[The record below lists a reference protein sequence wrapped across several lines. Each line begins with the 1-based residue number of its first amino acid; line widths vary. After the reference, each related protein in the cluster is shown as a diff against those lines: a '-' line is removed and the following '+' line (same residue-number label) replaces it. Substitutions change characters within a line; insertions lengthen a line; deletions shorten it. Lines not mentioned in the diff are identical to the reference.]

1 MCQTIDDIVVI
12 RLDFNETFAHTRG
25 VVAIFRR
32 ARQAYCRG
40 CGMLLDLQVIELE
53 AVVEGAAR
61 VSDEVV
67 LDYFRLGLRITGTGA
82 AR

>member
-1 MCQTIDDIVVI
+1 
-12 RLDFNETFAHTRG
+12 
-25 VVAIFRR
+25 
-32 ARQAYCRG
+32 
-40 CGMLLDLQVIELE
+40 MLLDLQVIELE